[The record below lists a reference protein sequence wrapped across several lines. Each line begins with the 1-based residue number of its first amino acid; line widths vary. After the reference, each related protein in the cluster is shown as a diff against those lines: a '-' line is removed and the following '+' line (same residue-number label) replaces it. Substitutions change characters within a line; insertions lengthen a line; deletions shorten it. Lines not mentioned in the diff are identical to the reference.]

1 MVAEQEQEQVW
12 VEGLR
17 NGDSACYRQVVE
29 AYIGPLLRVARRYLR
44 EEDACDAVQ
53 ETFIKVFGAIKT
65 FRGESRLLTWIQRIL
80 INQCISKL
88 RAQERLAEVSIDDL
102 LPSYYD
108 DGHRIAPTPAW
119 PESLSTVVDRERLC
133 RLVEKHIAK
142 LPLAYRTVLML
153 RDIEG
158 ISGKE
163 TAELLNLSVGAVKV
177 RLHRARQ
184 ALRTLMDPVMQG
196 DTLDL

>member
-1 MVAEQEQEQVW
+1 MVAEQEQVW
-12 VEGLR
+12 IEGLQ
-17 NGDSACYRQVVE
+17 NGNAECYRQVVE
-29 AYIGPLLRVARRYLR
+29 AYIGPLLRVARRYLS

-53 ETFIKVFGAIKT
+53 ETFIKVLSAIQT

-80 INQCISKL
+80 INQCINKL
-88 RAQERLAEVSIDDL
+88 RSQKRQAEVSIDDL
-102 LPSYYD
+102 LPSYYE

-119 PESLSTVVDRERLC
+119 PESLNDVVDRERLC
-133 RLVEKHIAK
+133 GLVEKYIAK
-142 LPLAYRTVLML
+142 LPSAYRTVLML

-163 TAELLNLSVGAVKV
+163 TAELLDLSVGAVKV

-196 DTLDL
+196 DSIDL

>member
-1 MVAEQEQEQVW
+1 MVAEQEQAW
-12 VEGLR
+12 IEGLQ
-17 NGDSACYRQVVE
+17 NDDAECYRQVVE

-53 ETFIKVFGAIKT
+53 ETFIKVLSAIQT

-102 LPSYYD
+102 LPSYYE
-108 DGHRIAPTPAW
+108 DGHRIGPTPAW
-119 PESLSTVVDRERLC
+119 PESLNTVTERERLC
-133 RLVEKHIAK
+133 EFVEKNIAR

-158 ISGKE
+158 MSGKE
-163 TAELLNLSVGAVKV
+163 TAGVLGLSVGAVKV

-184 ALRTLMDPVMQG
+184 ALRTLMDPVIQG
-196 DTLDL
+196 DSIDL